1 VAQRPHVLLS
11 AAVSIDGYLDDTSD
25 DRLMLSNAAD
35 FDRVDEVR
43 AESDAILIGAGTIRA
58 DNPRLLVK
66 SDARRAARVARGL
79 PEFPLKVTVTSSGHL
94 DPDARFWH
102 SGGQKVV
109 YTTDA
114 GAEKLRERLL
124 GLAEVVSLGQTIDH
138 FGPLLDDL
146 GDRGI
151 RRLMVEGGGQMHTAF
166 LSQGLADEMH
176 VVIAPVVV
184 GQASAPRFLSPA
196 DYVGGPTR
204 RMELLEARQIEDV
217 ALLRYAPK
225 QESGL

>member
-11 AAVSIDGYLDDTSD
+11 AAVSIDGYLDDTSE
-25 DRLMLSNAAD
+25 DRLMLSNDAD

-43 AESDAILIGAGTIRA
+43 AESDAIMIGAGTIRA

-79 PEFPLKVTVTSSGHL
+79 PEFPLKVTLTASGNL
-94 DPDARFWH
+94 DADAKFWH
-102 SGGQKVV
+102 FGGEKLV
-109 YTTDA
+109 YTTDS
-114 GAEKLRERLL
+114 GAEKLRERLR
-124 GLAEVVSLGQTIDH
+124 GLAEVVSLGPVIDD
-138 FGPLLDDL
+138 FGLILDDL
-146 GDRGI
+146 GNRGI
-151 RRLMVEGGGQMHTAF
+151 RRLMVEGGGQTHTAF

-176 VVIAPVVV
+176 VVIAPLVV
-184 GQASAPRFLSPA
+184 GQTTAPRFLSPA
-196 DYVGGPTR
+196 DYVGGPSR
-204 RMELLEARQIEDV
+204 RMKLLEARQIEDV